1 MNPLSSV
8 KQAASGI
15 GAQSVSGSQKVLQ
28 SSGGRAKSF
37 SQVLTKSLERHV
49 SNEAAIT
56 ANSRQNGHEIVS
68 TGIRLRDTLKTVFKE
83 SEEVSRIFNEL
94 NQGKRLSNS
103 ELLEIQ
109 GRLLNFNLDLTT
121 LSKVVEQ
128 TVNAVKTVIQTQV

>member
-28 SSGGRAKSF
+28 SSGGRGKSF

-68 TGIRLRDTLKTVFKE
+68 TGIRLRDTLKTVFGL
-83 SEEVSRIFNEL
+83 I
-94 NQGKRLSNS
+94 
-103 ELLEIQ
+103 I
-109 GRLLNFNLDLTT
+109 
-121 LSKVVEQ
+121 
-128 TVNAVKTVIQTQV
+128 